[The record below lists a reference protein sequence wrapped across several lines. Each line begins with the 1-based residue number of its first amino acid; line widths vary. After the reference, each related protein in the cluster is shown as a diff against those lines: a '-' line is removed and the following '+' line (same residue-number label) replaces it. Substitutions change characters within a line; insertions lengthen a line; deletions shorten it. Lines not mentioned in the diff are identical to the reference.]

1 MTTQQ
6 TTAIAGLLLLA
17 MLLTVLIGV
26 FDARRGVIASEGN
39 DLRCG
44 QSVWV
49 NATLDELMR
58 ARNAFEPGT
67 KVFVRL
73 EGDVRAVAMLS
84 GRWTDVP
91 LHDGHALTGR
101 PGEAL
106 AGADVAV
113 RGDDIVV
120 DGKPYDVV
128 GRLGVRAD
136 SLLSDDV
143 VLADPAQFS
152 ASPQRLL
159 LDGPSSAHHYS
170 AQFPGRSVEVIDDG
184 TNRRTNVDAVSPVLV
199 TLGVLVV
206 MLIGVVAG
214 LQAGRWELRAA
225 AVRFTAGIRPLTT
238 LHSAAAR
245 VAVIGTAA
253 CTTAIA
259 ACTSSG
265 SDSPERSSCRSR
277 SSRSSDSSNRTAPC
291 TSAVKRTTTSM
302 TPSSCPTHR
311 QSPDSTEQHSTG
323 WIPSC
328 SDAWCSRC

>member
-1 MTTQQ
+1 MTKQQ

-39 DLRCG
+39 DLRSG

-143 VLADPAQFS
+143 IVADPSRFS

-159 LDGPSSAHHYS
+159 LDGPSSVRHYS
-170 AQFPGRSVEVIDDG
+170 AEFPGRSVEIVDDG

-214 LQAGRWELRAA
+214 LQAGRWELRTA
-225 AVRFTAGIRPLTT
+225 AVRFTTGIRPLST
-238 LHSAAAR
+238 LRSAATR
-245 VAVIGTAA
+245 VSVITIAA
-253 CTTAIA
+253 CTTALAGA
-259 ACTSSG
+259 AVVRQATLLDLDVTTVVVSVG
-265 SDSPERSSCRSR
+265 
-277 SSRSSDSSNRTAPC
+277 TVVL
-291 TSAVKRTTTSM
+291 AVSVASFWQGTRRWN
-302 TPSSCPTHR
+302 C
-311 QSPDSTEQHSTG
+311 
-323 WIPSC
+323 
-328 SDAWCSRC
+328 

>member
-1 MTTQQ
+1 MTKQQ

-26 FDARRGVIASEGN
+26 FDARRGVIATEGN
-39 DLRCG
+39 DLRSG
-44 QSVWV
+44 QSAWV
-49 NATLDELMR
+49 TATIDELMR
-58 ARNAFEPGT
+58 ARSAFEPGT
-67 KVFVRL
+67 KVFVGL
-73 EGDVRAVAMLS
+73 DGDVRAVVVLS
-84 GRWTDVP
+84 GQWTDVP

-106 AGADVAV
+106 VGAAVDV
-113 RGDDIVV
+113 RDEDITV
-120 DGKPYDVV
+120 GGTTYEVV

-170 AQFPGRSVEVIDDG
+170 AEFPGRSVEIIDDG

-199 TLGVLVV
+199 ALGALVI
-206 MLIGVVAG
+206 MLITVVAG

-225 AVRFTAGIRPLTT
+225 AVRFTTGIRPLTT
-238 LHSAAAR
+238 LRSAAAR

-253 CTTAIA
+253 CTTALTGA
-259 ACTSSG
+259 AVVRQTTIL
-265 SDSPERSSCRSR
+265 DL
-277 SSRSSDSSNRTAPC
+277 DVTTAVV
-291 TSAVKRTTTSM
+291 AVGTVVLAVSVASFLQGTRRWN
-302 TPSSCPTHR
+302 C
-311 QSPDSTEQHSTG
+311 
-323 WIPSC
+323 
-328 SDAWCSRC
+328 

>member
-1 MTTQQ
+1 MTKQQ

-26 FDARRGVIASEGN
+26 FDARRGVIAPEGN
-39 DLRCG
+39 DLRSG

-143 VLADPAQFS
+143 IVADPSRFS

-159 LDGPSSAHHYS
+159 LDGPSSVRHYS
-170 AQFPGRSVEVIDDG
+170 AEFPGRSVEIVDDG

-214 LQAGRWELRAA
+214 LQAGRWELRTA
-225 AVRFTAGIRPLTT
+225 AVRFTTGIRPLST
-238 LHSAAAR
+238 LRSAATR
-245 VAVIGTAA
+245 VSVITVAA
-253 CTTAIA
+253 CTTALAGA
-259 ACTSSG
+259 AVVRQATLLDLDVTTVVVSVG
-265 SDSPERSSCRSR
+265 
-277 SSRSSDSSNRTAPC
+277 TVVL
-291 TSAVKRTTTSM
+291 AVSVASFWQGTRRWN
-302 TPSSCPTHR
+302 C
-311 QSPDSTEQHSTG
+311 
-323 WIPSC
+323 
-328 SDAWCSRC
+328 

>member
-1 MTTQQ
+1 VTKQQ

-39 DLRCG
+39 DLRSG

-143 VLADPAQFS
+143 IVADPSRFS

-159 LDGPSSAHHYS
+159 LDGPSSVRHYS
-170 AQFPGRSVEVIDDG
+170 AEFPGRSVEIVDDG

-214 LQAGRWELRAA
+214 LQAGRWELRTA
-225 AVRFTAGIRPLTT
+225 AVRFTTGIRPLST
-238 LHSAAAR
+238 LRSAATR
-245 VAVIGTAA
+245 VSVITIAA
-253 CTTAIA
+253 CTTALAGA
-259 ACTSSG
+259 A
-265 SDSPERSSCRSR
+265 
-277 SSRSSDSSNRTAPC
+277 
-291 TSAVKRTTTSM
+291 AVRQATLLDLDVTTVVVSVGTVVLAVSVASFWQG
-302 TPSSCPTHR
+302 TRRWNC
-311 QSPDSTEQHSTG
+311 
-323 WIPSC
+323 
-328 SDAWCSRC
+328 